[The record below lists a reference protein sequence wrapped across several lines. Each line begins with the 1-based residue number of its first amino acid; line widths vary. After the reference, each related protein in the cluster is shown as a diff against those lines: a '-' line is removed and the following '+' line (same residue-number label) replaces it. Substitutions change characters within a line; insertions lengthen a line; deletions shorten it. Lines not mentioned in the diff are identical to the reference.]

1 MVKTQGIFAY
11 QFVYR
16 REKLYDPKTFVWYFG
31 AYMLIF
37 QFRQKYL
44 VVNFTPDSTGS
55 QKICKGVFFF
65 FDMWLVI
72 SCVYGG
78 NSQLKLDISLTSCAP
93 KGSIPLLLFSCS
105 SNKWILLCLK
115 LLVTAVPKKPTDV
128 SFVGE
133 EDVHIE
139 PQRL

>member
-16 REKLYDPKTFVWYFG
+16 REKLYDLKTFVWYFG

-44 VVNFTPDSTGS
+44 VVSFTPDSTS
-55 QKICKGVFFF
+55 CQKIYKGVFFF
-65 FDMWLVI
+65 FNVWLVI

-78 NSQLKLDISLTSCAP
+78 NSQLKLDI
-93 KGSIPLLLFSCS
+93 FS
-105 SNKWILLCLK
+105 NILR
-115 LLVTAVPKKPTDV
+115 T
-128 SFVGE
+128 
-133 EDVHIE
+133 
-139 PQRL
+139 